1 MVVRTRFCPV
11 KGAKDSMIIALLRD
25 SRASPTMEFALVA
38 PMFIALV
45 MGVLNLA
52 LVYLAQQG
60 LETTAEAAARLIM
73 TGQAQNYAGTNA
85 AGVAYKGMTQSDFK
99 AAACKTLPPFLT
111 CDRLLV
117 DVTTTNSFSAAVTS
131 APSLTY
137 DASGNVTNAFSY
149 DPGTSNATSVQTQ
162 IVVMRL
168 LYRWPFAFK
177 LGDAMFANY
186 PLKASSVLLTE
197 NY

>member
-1 MVVRTRFCPV
+1 MVVSTPIRAPIGARKTRLN
-11 KGAKDSMIIALLRD
+11 ALWRD
-25 SRASPTMEFALVA
+25 SRASPTIEFALVA

-45 MGVLNLA
+45 LGVLNLA

-60 LETTAEAAARLIM
+60 LETTAEASARLIM
-73 TGQAQNYAGTNA
+73 TGQAQSYSGTTA
-85 AGVAYKGMTQSDFK
+85 SGTAYTGMTQADFK

-117 DVTTTNSFSAAVTS
+117 DITTTNSFSAAVTS

-177 LGDAMFANY
+177 LGDALFANY
-186 PLKASSVLLTE
+186 PLMATSVLLTE

>member
-1 MVVRTRFCPV
+1 MVVSTPIRAPIGARKTRLN
-11 KGAKDSMIIALLRD
+11 ALWRD
-25 SRASPTMEFALVA
+25 SRASPTIEFALVA

-45 MGVLNLA
+45 LGVLNLA

-60 LETTAEAAARLIM
+60 LETTAEASARLIM
-73 TGQAQNYAGTNA
+73 TGQAQSYSGTTA
-85 AGVAYKGMTQSDFK
+85 SGTAYTGMTQADFK

-117 DVTTTNSFSAAVTS
+117 DITTTNSFSAAVTS

-137 DASGNVTNAFSY
+137 DASGNV
-149 DPGTSNATSVQTQ
+149 QTQ

-177 LGDAMFANY
+177 LGDALFANY
-186 PLKASSVLLTE
+186 PLMATSVLLTE